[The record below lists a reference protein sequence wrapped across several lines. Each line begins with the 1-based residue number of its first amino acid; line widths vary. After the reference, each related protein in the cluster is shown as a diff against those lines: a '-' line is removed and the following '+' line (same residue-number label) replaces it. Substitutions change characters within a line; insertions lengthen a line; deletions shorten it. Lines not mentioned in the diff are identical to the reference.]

1 VVPCS
6 VMSDGSLGVIVVGVL
21 GLGGDDARAAASVA
35 RALQASWRQ
44 AGKIDLRSESAGD
57 DPRGALR
64 VLRQWCDRDHVDVA
78 LTVGRAGHR
87 EDDFA
92 PEITAPLLERSLP
105 GVEERM
111 YLSPPSR
118 PQQLLFR
125 GRAGFRGTT
134 LVVNLP
140 AQTARAA
147 AIVRLLAPVVH
158 HALEK
163 ARGSGGECGL
173 PGGAR

>member
-1 VVPCS
+1 
-6 VMSDGSLGVIVVGVL
+6 MGDTSLGVIVVRVL
-21 GLGGDDARAAASVA
+21 GLGDDGARATASVA
-35 RALQASWRQ
+35 RSLRASWHQ
-44 AGKIDLRSESAGD
+44 AGKIDVRSGSAAD

-64 VLRQWCDRDHVDVA
+64 TLRQWCDRDRVDVV

-87 EDDFA
+87 SGDFA

-111 YLSPPSR
+111 YLAPPSR
-118 PQQLLFR
+118 PQDLLFR

-134 LVVNLP
+134 LIVNLP

-147 AIVRLLAPVVH
+147 AIVRLLAPVIR

-163 ARGSGGECGL
+163 ARGSGSECGS